1 MGNDETARN
10 VVSKLM
16 HDRFAGKAVALDTE
30 RLQFPRNWKHT
41 GDIGHPSMKGGV
53 ETCHLRKS
61 RKMFV
66 RKADNR
72 YRIRGVQRRKNG
84 RFSQL
89 LRYLFVNQAM
99 LPELRAA
106 VHDTVPYRCGRGRF
120 CLFEKSADAN
130 HRIPLAEDGR
140 GIVRQRI
147 PS

>member
-1 MGNDETARN
+1 MKT
-10 VVSKLM
+10 
-16 HDRFAGKAVALDTE
+16 VALDTE
-30 RLQFPRNWKHT
+30 RLQFTRNWKHT
-41 GDIGHPSMKGGV
+41 GDVGHSSMKGGV
-53 ETCHLRKS
+53 GTCHLRES
-61 RKMFV
+61 RKMFL

-120 CLFEKSADAN
+120 CLFEKVCRCESP
-130 HRIPLAEDGR
+130 HPVG
-140 GIVRQRI
+140 
-147 PS
+147 